1 MVKEKLIFLRE
12 REVLMETIYIIGKKQ
27 SVRNVKT
34 NEK

>member
-1 MVKEKLIFLRE
+1 MVKENLIFLEE
-12 REVLMETIYIIGKKQ
+12 REGLVEKIYIISKKQ